1 MPRISSEDT
10 LTLDVNPLY
19 RIPLVAI
26 NCFILVA
33 SFGGL
38 STATYSLYYR
48 FSELSLTGGSVLIT
62 VAVNLEIPILSIS
75 FVTFI
80 VSFVGFFGALRENK
94 TLLRCYIRLLTNGM
108 FFVLLVAMV
117 IAGIPFI
124 SKNTLQSLVSVEL
137 VERYRD
143 NADYRQLIDSVQ
155 EKFECCGVTED
166 GYKDWNQNI
175 YLNCSRSNPSA
186 ERCFVPSSCCQPMEV
201 VQDLEAILKRRFCGQ
216 DVLKVSEQEAW
227 ERVYQRN
234 CVDALVKTMR
244 GNLFVVFAVTLIIL
258 AALIVMRFMGVCVN
272 HEIVV
277 VERIYKKHYKGVLAR
292 LAKAK
297 ARREKRERSKSV
309 SKDVTSRSANT
320 SSDSETSSPE

>member
-1 MPRISSEDT
+1 MSVCFRMKPSI
-10 LTLDVNPLY
+10 
-19 RIPLVAI
+19 VAL
-26 NCFILVA
+26 NVPA
-33 SFGGL
+33 
-38 STATYSLYYR
+38 R
-48 FSELSLTGGSVLIT
+48 D
-62 VAVNLEIPILSIS
+62 
-75 FVTFI
+75 
-80 VSFVGFFGALRENK
+80 AL
-94 TLLRCYIRLLTNGM
+94 
-108 FFVLLVAMV
+108 AH
-117 IAGIPFI
+117 
-124 SKNTLQSLVSVEL
+124 STLQFVVSVEL
-137 VERYRD
+137 VKRYRD
-143 NADYRQLIDSVQ
+143 NADYRHLIDSVQ

-175 YLNCSRSNPSA
+175 YFNCSRSNPSA
-186 ERCFVPSSCCQPMEV
+186 ERCFVPSSCCRPMEV

-244 GNLFVVFAVTLIIL
+244 GNLFVVFAATLIIL
-258 AALIVMRFMGVCVN
+258 AALIVMRFLGVCVN

-309 SKDVTSRSANT
+309 SKDVSTRSADA